1 MFGVAK
7 STKVFKQTGIHSYIV
22 KTKKSSVPATVKD
35 TDKPDIETN
44 STINNITP
52 PSTKSKKKRNRKK
65 RTPPSPPEQP
75 QPKKTILDP
84 VKLTM
89 EDPTMDTTN
98 TSLDA
103 GEEEEST
110 MKIDLDDDAL
120 KLSQVIS
127 RNFKAE
133 MKKRFDPITKDV
145 NSLLQLKQTMENQR
159 SEITIIKAENNQLK
173 ELCNKMTQE
182 QDELKRRVARLE
194 ESKLSSNIIMHGLPE
209 TKWEKDGETLNKF
222 YSAVAKTLD
231 GETDAAKLEQAKH
244 IPIISARRL
253 GKPVE
258 NRTRPVR
265 IKYKNEDDAITLLNN
280 KKSLAKGVY
289 ADKEYPQEIEKC
301 RRTLRPI
308 LKAAKNIDEFKRKCK
323 IDGDT
328 LIIKSQKYTINDL
341 HKLPEKLSGFNI
353 TSNTNDDVLA
363 FFGSLNPLSNFH
375 PCNFTVGKNTFNSSE
390 QLIQYTKANYF
401 GDINTSLRILEAST
415 PIECKQL
422 SRDITSY
429 VHDDWKEVAK
439 LQCEKGITEKYL
451 QNPRLMDVL
460 QSTGSKKIVESC
472 CDSQWG
478 TGIDLRSDDAL
489 KPDKWKNTGILGEIL
504 MSIRDNYRHDGNK
517 LDITSANSDEP
528 PPILAPT

>member
-1 MFGVAK
+1 M
-7 STKVFKQTGIHSYIV
+7 
-22 KTKKSSVPATVKD
+22 
-35 TDKPDIETN
+35 
-44 STINNITP
+44 
-52 PSTKSKKKRNRKK
+52 
-65 RTPPSPPEQP
+65 
-75 QPKKTILDP
+75 
-84 VKLTM
+84 
-89 EDPTMDTTN
+89 
-98 TSLDA
+98 
-103 GEEEEST
+103 
-110 MKIDLDDDAL
+110 
-120 KLSQVIS
+120 
-127 RNFKAE
+127 
-133 MKKRFDPITKDV
+133 
-145 NSLLQLKQTMENQR
+145 
-159 SEITIIKAENNQLK
+159 
-173 ELCNKMTQE
+173 
-182 QDELKRRVARLE
+182 
-194 ESKLSSNIIMHGLPE
+194 
-209 TKWEKDGETLNKF
+209 
-222 YSAVAKTLD
+222 
-231 GETDAAKLEQAKH
+231 
-244 IPIISARRL
+244 
-253 GKPVE
+253 E

-265 IKYKNEDDAITLLNN
+265 IKYKNKDDAITLLNN

-289 ADKEYPQEIEKC
+289 ADKEYSQEIEKC
-301 RRTLRPI
+301 RRMLRPI

-328 LIIKSQKYTINDL
+328 LIIKSQKYTVNDL
-341 HKLPEKLSGFNI
+341 HKLPEKLSGFNV

-401 GDINTSLRILEAST
+401 GDTNTSLRILEAST

-472 CDSQWG
+472 RDSLWG
-478 TGIDLRSDDAL
+478 TGIDLRSDDML

-504 MSIRDNYRHDGNK
+504 MSIRDNYCHDGNIP
-517 LDITSANSDEP
+517 DITSANAGEQ